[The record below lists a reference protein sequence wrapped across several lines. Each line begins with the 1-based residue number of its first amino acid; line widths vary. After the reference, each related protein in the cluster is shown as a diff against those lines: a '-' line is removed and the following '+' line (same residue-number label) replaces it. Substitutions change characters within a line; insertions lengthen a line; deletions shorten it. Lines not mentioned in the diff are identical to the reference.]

1 MAYRRM
7 LLKDLIRNDH
17 FIMLPHSSQ
26 CLYIHLLLEAD
37 DDGFVSSPLSV
48 LRLTRTTVEDLKNL
62 LDMEYILAFSSGVIL
77 IKNWCQ
83 HNRIRKDR
91 YRSSILTER
100 HYITKLDDGTYKILE
115 DCKCYCNQPATTCQ
129 TDGCHPDNRSDASLD
144 DNRLPNG

>member
-83 HNRIRKDR
+83 HNRIR
-91 YRSSILTER
+91 
-100 HYITKLDDGTYKILE
+100 LE
-115 DCKCYCNQPATTCQ
+115 DCKYYCNQPATTCQ
-129 TDGCHPDNRSDASLD
+129 PSGNHLRAQV
-144 DNRLPNG
+144 RIV